1 MKAGHEQAY
10 KTAIGV
16 KKLCGAGRGEGNV
29 WHQTVLTRSISHSF
43 HFNKPLCHGRKTF
56 PHEIHTGCSQHAPNT
71 DLASRK
77 PLYSLQDFDKAFYL
91 RNFTRA
97 DVPKEKKKKK
107 TMLLLLSVVT
117 KQKFRRAAPLWQ
129 TAAAERLGWRSLQ
142 GTASGDAP
150 GAGREPVKRGRGAP
164 SSPCAFGDPS
174 PVPKRG
180 ASAPAWQRALAG
192 ARQRR
197 AQPPRPRQG

>member
-1 MKAGHEQAY
+1 MSIRHCTKVRFFFVVVVLFFSNLFFKLKYAPEIFCLWKYPLHRMKAGHEQAY

-29 WHQTVLTRSISHSF
+29 CHQTLLTRSISHSF

-97 DVPKEKKKKK
+97 DVPKEKNKKQCYCCS
-107 TMLLLLSVVT
+107 LLLQSKTFGV
-117 KQKFRRAAPLWQ
+117 P
-129 TAAAERLGWRSLQ
+129 
-142 GTASGDAP
+142 P
-150 GAGREPVKRGRGAP
+150 
-164 SSPCAFGDPS
+164 PCG
-174 PVPKRG
+174 K
-180 ASAPAWQRALAG
+180 
-192 ARQRR
+192 
-197 AQPPRPRQG
+197 QPPRSGWAGEAFRGPPQGTLREPAGSR